1 MVVEKPNESCR
12 GRGEAGRPDG
22 GFFVHS
28 IATED
33 GRYKGIGIWMEGAEA
48 NVAGLLGDSVADM
61 ERWIGLP
68 HSDIVVACK
77 NGGFEIVKV
86 LLSGNMLDNRR
97 KDDVSHIGVLGF
109 GVRCEIQAEA
119 THICNKILY
128 AGRKVATKLLRNL
141 PHFEDNITGTT

>member
-1 MVVEKPNESCR
+1 MVVEKPDES
-12 GRGEAGRPDG
+12 GRGSGEARRPDG

-33 GRYKGIGIWMEGAEA
+33 GRYKGIRIWVEGAEA

-61 ERWIGLP
+61 EGWIGVP

-77 NGGFEIVKV
+77 NGGFEVVEV
-86 LLSGNMLDNRR
+86 LLSRNMLDNSR
-97 KDDVSHIGVLGF
+97 KDDVSHIGVLIFSVG
-109 GVRCEIQAEA
+109 CEIQAEA

-128 AGRKVATKLLRNL
+128 AGRKVATKFLRNL
-141 PHFEDNITGTT
+141 PHFEDNITGAT